1 MCKCFTDKSYLGGGY
16 SYAGNKLVWSL
27 VISSLFIVVSSFSAL
42 SCVILGYLN
51 GEIIAKNYFS
61 YTMTWFYLL
70 ICDIMQ
76 THKKKSNRSPNH
88 VLPSLPDEAIQLA
101 VVEHLPYRTSHVVC
115 ISWLS
120 TLYQS
125 IENKQIYISIDE
137 VSVVHL
143 FQVSNPSIQFM
154 IYETLLK
161 KIKRKR
167 ASNTKGA
174 EGLTALEVDLYHI

>member
-120 TLYQS
+120 TLYHLAS
-125 IENKQIYISIDE
+125 FIDSGFFFPMQVQE
-137 VSVVHL
+137 LYDEAGFWGFWKGVIPTLIMVS
-143 FQVSNPSIQFM
+143 
-154 IYETLLK
+154 
-161 KIKRKR
+161 RK
-167 ASNTKGA
+167 
-174 EGLTALEVDLYHI
+174 